1 MRPITFR
8 IEVVKYACTRL
19 ADTAC
24 RVFLCA
30 PGEDM
35 ARTTTQ
41 PAPTAEPIT
50 NLNDIDEALHH
61 TSRALERND
70 QWWRWADH
78 LLDERNRVA
87 RSGPRRETRIM
98 YPDEY
103 RGA

>member
-1 MRPITFR
+1 MPLTTVIL
-8 IEVVKYACTRL
+8 VLAKYACTRL

-24 RVFLCA
+24 RVFLCGT
-30 PGEDM
+30 GEDM
-35 ARTTTQ
+35 ARTKTQ
-41 PAPTAEPIT
+41 PAPIAEPIT
-50 NLNDIDEALHH
+50 DLDDIDEALHY

-98 YPDEY
+98 YPEEY
-103 RGA
+103 RNL